1 MSIEP
6 YYMICYTVS
15 NKGKVIIM
23 KVSLVMAVYN
33 GEKYL
38 KEQLDSLRLQTHPL
52 DEVLIIDDQSKDD
65 SYIYV
70 RQYIDGY
77 QLKNWKIIKN
87 EKNLGY
93 RANFKKGLENVQG
106 DIIFLC
112 DQDDIWHLDK
122 IETMVSY
129 MKDRNV
135 FSLASSFQLI
145 DEDGKHFTVEQQKGK
160 SNNNL
165 LYQEVTELMTKIP
178 LEVMLQSNFSQG
190 CTMALKKELVDEY
203 LKYTQ
208 LNIPHDWE
216 LNMIASIHD
225 GCYFLNLPLINYR
238 IHAQNTIGLTDV
250 VDYNYL
256 DKKKRRVNQRISFI
270 DGEIKNVQCAFNLN
284 LNSNQRKMCERD
296 YNYLNKRKTYIEK
309 KKLFSLLKFYIT
321 GNYREFGH
329 FKTFIGDIIACVK

>member
-93 RANFKKGLENVQG
+93 RANFKKV
-106 DIIFLC
+106 
-112 DQDDIWHLDK
+112 
-122 IETMVSY
+122 
-129 MKDRNV
+129 
-135 FSLASSFQLI
+135 
-145 DEDGKHFTVEQQKGK
+145 
-160 SNNNL
+160 
-165 LYQEVTELMTKIP
+165 
-178 LEVMLQSNFSQG
+178 
-190 CTMALKKELVDEY
+190 
-203 LKYTQ
+203 
-208 LNIPHDWE
+208 
-216 LNMIASIHD
+216 
-225 GCYFLNLPLINYR
+225 
-238 IHAQNTIGLTDV
+238 
-250 VDYNYL
+250 
-256 DKKKRRVNQRISFI
+256 
-270 DGEIKNVQCAFNLN
+270 
-284 LNSNQRKMCERD
+284 
-296 YNYLNKRKTYIEK
+296 
-309 KKLFSLLKFYIT
+309 
-321 GNYREFGH
+321 
-329 FKTFIGDIIACVK
+329 

>member
-1 MSIEP
+1 
-6 YYMICYTVS
+6 
-15 NKGKVIIM
+15 
-23 KVSLVMAVYN
+23 
-33 GEKYL
+33 
-38 KEQLDSLRLQTHPL
+38 
-52 DEVLIIDDQSKDD
+52 
-65 SYIYV
+65 
-70 RQYIDGY
+70 
-77 QLKNWKIIKN
+77 
-87 EKNLGY
+87 
-93 RANFKKGLENVQG
+93 
-106 DIIFLC
+106 
-112 DQDDIWHLDK
+112 
-122 IETMVSY
+122 

-238 IHAQNTIGLTDV
+238 IHTQNTIGLTDV

-309 KKLFSLLKFYIT
+309 KNCFLY
-321 GNYREFGH
+321 
-329 FKTFIGDIIACVK
+329 